1 MCETTL
7 SEKSISPHAN
17 EECALFLDFDGTLV
31 DIVER
36 PDAVIVDPALPDIL
50 TRLRE
55 RLGGALAIISGRPI
69 SFLDGRFEPCLFD
82 AAGLHGL
89 EHRIAGRL
97 SLCDPDDHPQ
107 LRDLVERLE
116 EIVTI
121 KPGVLVEDKGCSV
134 AVHWRLAPQ
143 EKDFALA
150 TAHAAVE
157 ALGSE
162 YRVQHGKSVAEIIPS
177 AAGKGKVI
185 ERFLQ
190 QAPYRGRRPIFVGD
204 DLTDEN
210 GFKTVNAH
218 GGLSVRIGGGET
230 IAHERLGTPADLR
243 HSLSVW
249 ASAGSLPFQW
259 AFNR

>member
-1 MCETTL
+1 VTD
-7 SEKSISPHAN
+7 

-36 PDAVIVDPALPDIL
+36 PDAVVVDPALPDVLI
-50 TRLRE
+50 RLQE
-55 RLGGALAIISGRPI
+55 RLGGALALISGRPI
-69 SFLDGRFEPCLFD
+69 GFLDDQFRPCRFD

-97 SLCDPDDHPQ
+97 VLCDPDDHPQ
-107 LRDLVERLE
+107 LRGLVERLE
-116 EIVTI
+116 QTVSI

-134 AVHWRLAPQ
+134 AIHWRLAPQ

-157 ALGSE
+157 ALGAD
-162 YRVQHGKSVAEIIPS
+162 YRVQHGKAVAEILPS

-185 ERFLQ
+185 ERFLHH
-190 QAPYRGRRPIFVGD
+190 APYQGRRPIFIGD

-210 GFKTVNAH
+210 GFKTVNAL
-218 GGLSVRIGGGET
+218 GGLSVRIGAGET
-230 IAHERLGTPADLR
+230 VARERLGTPSDLR
-243 HSLSVW
+243 RSLSQW
-249 ASAGSLPFQW
+249 ALGDPLPFKW
-259 AFNR
+259 TTDT